1 MRRLARALAAVA
13 HEALPPA
20 GAPALVDVVAYGLL
34 AAMPF
39 GQYLVAAQLDVGIL
53 FVAAA
58 TALSAAALVGSG
70 SLLRGVRAAVEVAW
84 QHVPAAV
91 AVASVVVTTGSLR
104 VKEIERAQGGWP
116 WDWLAFRSP
125 ASLIALAL
133 LLACAGVELDATK
146 RPAAAPRAPGASAHI
161 EESPGAET
169 PRGPWMVAA
178 FRAHRI
184 VVTGL
189 AAALFL
195 GGWLLPGLSPA
206 EQDARPTLQ
215 LAGAAWLLAKTW
227 GLGLA
232 IAWVRWALP
241 PRRMTE
247 RTRTTALWLVPL
259 AGLALAATAAWTWWS
274 PARAEQQLVSG
285 CLVASAALVAV
296 ALAVR
301 VRHGLISATG
311 DGRLSPFL

>member
-1 MRRLARALAAVA
+1 MGRRLRRALGTVA
-13 HEALPPA
+13 REALPPTA
-20 GAPALVDVVAYGLL
+20 APALVDVVVYGLL

-58 TALSAAALVGSG
+58 TALSVAALVGSG
-70 SLLRGVRAAVEVAW
+70 PILRGIRAAVEVAW
-84 QHVPAAV
+84 QHVPAAA

-104 VKEIERAQGGWP
+104 LKEIERAQGGWP

-125 ASLIALAL
+125 ASLVALAL
-133 LLACAGVELDATK
+133 LLVCAGIDLDATLG
-146 RPAAAPRAPGASAHI
+146 AAPRGASATSAHL
-161 EESPGAET
+161 EDVPGAEA
-169 PRGPWMVAA
+169 PRGAWLAAA

-184 VVTGL
+184 VVAGL
-189 AAALFL
+189 ASALFL

-206 EQDARPTLQ
+206 EQDARPALE

-227 GLGLA
+227 ALGLA
-232 IAWVRWALP
+232 VAWVRWALP
-241 PRRMTE
+241 RRRMTE
-247 RTRTTALWLVPL
+247 RTRATALWRVPL
-259 AGLALAATAAWTWWS
+259 AGAALAATAAWTWWS
-274 PARAEQQLVSG
+274 PARAEQLLVSG
-285 CLVASAALVAV
+285 CLVASAVLGTL

-301 VRHGLISATG
+301 FRHGLVSTTG